1 MVVCMWLSRC
11 GVVDSVLLFVVA
23 ADWVGCWEMR
33 LLGVVVGDV
42 VVCSAVVGF
51 MIGPCS
57 LPGGVGCHYVPSS

>member
-1 MVVCMWLSRC
+1 
-11 GVVDSVLLFVVA
+11 
-23 ADWVGCWEMR
+23 MR